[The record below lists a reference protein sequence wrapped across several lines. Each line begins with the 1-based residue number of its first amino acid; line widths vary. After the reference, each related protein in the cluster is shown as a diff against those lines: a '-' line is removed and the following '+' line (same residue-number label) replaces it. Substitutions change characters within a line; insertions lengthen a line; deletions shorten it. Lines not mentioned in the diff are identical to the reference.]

1 MPSAPTKAYLEPDG
15 ELLPP
20 AKNLLVELDLSKFEE
35 TRLEAVIL
43 QQRAANYLA
52 AAMIFLKENPLL
64 REPLKKEHIKD
75 RLLGHW
81 GTCPGINLVYAHCN
95 FLIKQHDDVN
105 MFLVTG
111 PGHGAPANLANLY
124 LEGALKKF
132 YSQYDHTLEGVTKL
146 VHGFSWPG
154 GFPSHVNSE
163 VPGQIHEGGE
173 LGYSL
178 AVSFGAVMDNPDLI
192 VTCIVG
198 DGEAETGPTAT
209 AWHSYKYIDPKESGA
224 VLPILHV
231 NGFKISEKTVFG
243 CMDNTELAALF
254 SGYGYQVR
262 IVDGMDNINVNMAV
276 SMEWAY
282 QEIRKIQKA
291 AREGN
296 PITKPR
302 WPILIMRTLKGWSG
316 PVELHGQAIEGSW
329 KSHQVPLPNAAKD
342 DDEFDLLSK
351 WLQSYKPEE
360 LFDESGIIRPEVT
373 SAFPESGRQMGSHP
387 LTYAGYKPLDVPD
400 WKQFAIKENT
410 VNSSCT
416 KAAGQFLKAV
426 IQQNERKFRIFSP
439 DELSSNKLDAVLEIT
454 NRDFQWAEES
464 RNHGGRVSEVLSE
477 HTCQGWMQGY
487 TLTGRVSLF
496 PSYETFLGIITTMMV
511 QYAKFVKMAKETPWR
526 EPIGSLNYIETST
539 LWRQEHNGFSHQNP
553 GFINSLISLKPSMI
567 RIYLP
572 PDANCLLSTLAHCL
586 RSKEYI
592 NLMISGKHETP
603 SWLTPEEADR
613 HCIAGA
619 SVWKFASTD
628 DGVDPD
634 VVLVGCGTE
643 VTFEVIAAASMLR
656 KDFPDLRVRVINVT
670 DLMVL
675 AGDGT
680 HPHALS
686 DKIFNS
692 LFTTDKPIV
701 FNFHGYSSVIKQL
714 LYDRADTLG
723 RVVIRGY
730 NEEGTTTTPFRMLT
744 ANGVSRYDVAINALR
759 MIAREVNP
767 AKRFLADVHLHISQY
782 QHEIRQHEKYIIE
795 HGTDPEGLTARP
807 EF

>member
-1 MPSAPTKAYLEPDG
+1 MSTAPTKAYLEPEG
-15 ELLPP
+15 ELLPL
-20 AKNLLVELDLSKFEE
+20 AKDLLVHLDLSQFDE
-35 TRLEAVIL
+35 TRLDAVKL
-43 QQRAANYLA
+43 QQRAADYLA
-52 AAMIFLKENPLL
+52 ASMIFLKANPLL

-95 FLIKQHDDVN
+95 YLIKQHDDVN

-132 YSQYDHTLEGVTKL
+132 YPQYDHTLDGVNKL

-198 DGEAETGPTAT
+198 DGEAETGPTST

-231 NGFKISEKTVFG
+231 NGFKISEKTIFG
-243 CMDNTELAALF
+243 CMDNTELGALF

-282 QEIRKIQKA
+282 QQIRKIQKA
-291 AREGN
+291 AREGT
-296 PITKPR
+296 PLVKPR
-302 WPILIMRTLKGWSG
+302 WPILIMRTLKGWTG
-316 PVELHGQAIEGSW
+316 PKELHGQAIEGSW
-329 KSHQVPLPNAAKD
+329 KSHQVPLPNAAHD
-342 DDEFDLLSK
+342 DDEFDLLNK
-351 WLQSYKPEE
+351 WLKSYKPEE
-360 LFDESGIIRPEVT
+360 LFDGDGVIRSEIT
-373 SAFPESGRQMGSHP
+373 AAFPESNRQMGSHP

-400 WKQFAIKENT
+400 WKEFSIKDNN
-410 VNSSCT
+410 VNVSCT
-416 KAAGQFLKAV
+416 KTAGQFLKAL
-426 IQQNERKFRIFSP
+426 IQKNEKRFRIFSP

-511 QYAKFVKMAKETPWR
+511 QYAKFVKIAKETPWR

-567 RIYLP
+567 RVYLP
-572 PDANCLLSTLAHCL
+572 PDANCLLSTLAHCV

-592 NLMISGKHETP
+592 NLLISGKHETP
-603 SWLTPEEADR
+603 SWLTPEEAEN
-613 HCIAGA
+613 HCVAGA
-619 SVWKFASTD
+619 SIWKFASTD
-628 DGVDPD
+628 NGVDPD

-643 VTFEVIAAASMLR
+643 VTFEVIAAASLLR
-656 KDFPDLRVRVINVT
+656 KDCPDLRVRVVNVT

-686 DKIFNS
+686 DDIFNN
-692 LFTTDKPIV
+692 LFTTDKPVI

-714 LYDRADTLG
+714 LFDRANTSE
-723 RVVIRGY
+723 RVVVRGY

-759 MIAREVNP
+759 MIVKKGARNVDV
-767 AKRFLADVHLHISQY
+767 DVHLLISRY
-782 QHEIRQHEKYIIE
+782 QHEIRQHEKYILE
-795 HGTDPEGLTARP
+795 HGIDPEGLTARP
-807 EF
+807 KF